1 MKKVDNLGRILIP
14 KELRAKYGLNEGAEI
29 EFLDVGEGVAVRA
42 LDPLCRICRGEI
54 SKRAPSSPYVTD
66 ALPRRQGA
74 IAKEDKKGAD
84 DR

>member
-29 EFLDVGEGVAVRA
+29 EFLDVGEGVTVRA

-54 SKRAPSSPYVTD
+54 SKDSE
-66 ALPRRQGA
+66 LPLCDRCLAEAARSYRKRR
-74 IAKEDKKGAD
+74 
-84 DR
+84 